1 MLFMFCRHSAER
13 PHTMLFAAA
22 RRTAILEQMWYNGI
36 QLQRKEQTMATG
48 YVYDPIFL
56 EHDLRG
62 HPENQRRLRQ
72 TLGVL
77 EQRGMLERLAHIP
90 AVPITQDQL
99 ERVHDRRYIEQ
110 VRRVAERGGGHLDMD
125 TYVRPASY
133 DAALMAAGGLVE
145 ATRAILDD
153 ELDNAFALVRPP
165 GHHALRAR
173 GMGFCLFNNVAA
185 AARYALAE
193 HGLNRVLIVDF
204 DVHHGNGTQD
214 EFETDPEVMYIST
227 HQYPHYP
234 GTGYWNETGSGAGN
248 GSIINVPLGGGVGD
262 EGFARIFEE
271 IVGPAAW
278 RFQPELI
285 LVSAG
290 YDAHWDD
297 PLAYMQ
303 LSIGGYTA
311 IAQALKDLSEE
322 LCGGRVV
329 FTLEGG
335 YHLEALAYS
344 VLNTFGVLVDGTGWR
359 LVDPLGPSPS
369 REQPVDEIVERVRK
383 VHGLSR
389 G

>member
-1 MLFMFCRHSAER
+1 
-13 PHTMLFAAA
+13 
-22 RRTAILEQMWYNGI
+22 
-36 QLQRKEQTMATG
+36 MATG
-48 YVYDPIFL
+48 YVYDPVYL

-62 HPENQRRLRQ
+62 HPENQQRLRQ
-72 TLGVL
+72 ILSVL
-77 EQRGMLERLAHIP
+77 EKHDTLRQLTHVPAVTITRERLERAHEP
-90 AVPITQDQL
+90 
-99 ERVHDRRYIEQ
+99 HYIEQ
-110 VRRVAERGGGHLDMD
+110 VQRVAQRGGGHLDPD
-125 TYVRPASY
+125 TYVRAASY

-145 ATRAILDD
+145 ATRAVLDG

-165 GHHALRAR
+165 GHHALRER
-173 GMGFCLFNNVAA
+173 GMGFCLFNNVAIA
-185 AARYALAE
+185 AHYALAE
-193 HGLNRVLIVDF
+193 HGLDRVFIVDF

-214 EFETDPEVMYIST
+214 EFEADPAVMYVST
-227 HQYPHYP
+227 HQYPYYP
-234 GTGYWNETGSGAGN
+234 GTGYWNETGSGDGE

-262 EGFARIFEE
+262 EGFGRIFQE
-271 IVGPAAW
+271 IVAPAAW

-303 LSIGGYTA
+303 LSIGGYVA
-311 IAQALKDLSEE
+311 IAQALKDLAEE

-344 VLNTFGVLVDGTGWR
+344 VLNTFGVLLGDEAWQ
-359 LVDPLGPSPS
+359 LADPLGPSPN
-369 REQPVDEIVERVRK
+369 RERPVSDIIERVRQT
-383 VHGLSR
+383 HGLTR